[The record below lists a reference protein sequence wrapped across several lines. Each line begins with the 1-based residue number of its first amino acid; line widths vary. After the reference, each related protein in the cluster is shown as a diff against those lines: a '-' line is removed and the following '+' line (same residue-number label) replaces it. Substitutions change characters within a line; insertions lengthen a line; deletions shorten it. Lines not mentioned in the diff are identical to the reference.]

1 MIILAQILLHEL
13 FYDLLPFFG
22 VAAEIERNMKTE
34 KEKLDQMS
42 REKEDLQRD
51 VAVWKQQEQVK
62 GEERELQMK
71 ELKEKLGQTE
81 GELSRITERS
91 VELERQVAELKAY
104 KNQTQVTDIYNCKT
118 DALWL
123 LLFYTLPVNTLG
135 WVRFL
140 MLQAQ
145 YVKFLIDL
153 AYCSALPNERT

>member
-1 MIILAQILLHEL
+1 MIVLAQILLHEL
-13 FYDLLPFFG
+13 LYDLLPFFG
-22 VAAEIERNMKTE
+22 VAAEMERNMKME

-51 VAVWKQQEQVK
+51 VAAWKQQEQVK

-104 KNQTQVTDIYNCKT
+104 KNQTQVTDI
-118 DALWL
+118 
-123 LLFYTLPVNTLG
+123 
-135 WVRFL
+135 
-140 MLQAQ
+140 
-145 YVKFLIDL
+145 
-153 AYCSALPNERT
+153 